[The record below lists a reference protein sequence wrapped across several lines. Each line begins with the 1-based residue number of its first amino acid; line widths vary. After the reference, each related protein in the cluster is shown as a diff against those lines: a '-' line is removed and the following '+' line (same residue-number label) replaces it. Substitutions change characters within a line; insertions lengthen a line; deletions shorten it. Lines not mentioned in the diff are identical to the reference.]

1 MNPLTRRYK
10 FEIFPSP
17 VQKRHLGKIFGSV
30 RFVYNEFLKIN
41 EELYAD
47 GIQKLSRT
55 EMQEHLLIWKEAIDW
70 LSDVPSQSL
79 QVATHDL
86 DVAYQ
91 NLFAGRGK
99 KPRLKKKL
107 AAQSFSLPQPKIKS
121 VSDKLAYLFQN
132 TRLGYR

>member
-1 MNPLTRRYK
+1 MKQLTRRYK

-30 RFVYNEFLKIN
+30 RFVYNQFLKIN

-99 KPRLKKKL
+99 SQDSKRSWLRKVFHSHN
-107 AAQSFSLPQPKIKS
+107 QKS
-121 VSDKLAYLFQN
+121 NQCRDKLAYLFQN

>member
-1 MNPLTRRYK
+1 
-10 FEIFPSP
+10 
-17 VQKRHLGKIFGSV
+17 
-30 RFVYNEFLKIN
+30 
-41 EELYAD
+41 
-47 GIQKLSRT
+47 
-55 EMQEHLLIWKEAIDW
+55 MQEHLLIWKEAIDW

-121 VSDKLAYLFQN
+121 VSGQTLRIYSKIQDLDTDENA
-132 TRLGYR
+132 